1 MQIQNFFQNVFTNLN
16 LLKSHDFGIQQ
27 ASDKQDNDQQQFDV
41 ATASQQSKP
50 AENLRAIKLVT
61 PSFFPSLSS
70 KDFVA
75 LHQMMNEISNA
86 SKNSK
91 ASSSVDLVT
100 QDSQNKA
107 NNSESMSIDE
117 IDELLKGYS
126 NQYKNSELGSKE
138 RKEAV
143 EQMNSLLQK
152 KADTLYELSEA
163 EGDQTEY
170 ETIADQ
176 HVAVGGH
183 RYDLSGNET
192 TEDVAQ
198 LPEMTAEEIE
208 EQRKAVEQLLED
220 GVQLSAMKQGLTLGR
235 SDLGFGV
242 APVMP
247 LSYAGIGNGD
257 MGMMQ
262 PLFNS
267 PAEEKAFASEQL
279 DDFIDML
286 DVEKGL
292 QEKYG
297 DDVKVFYNALDEQ
310 WTMAQSGDAM
320 HNSSQIRTGEQALN
334 TLRFDLGKGGAIDS
348 LGRSEIE
355 SRLNQRG
362 YSLYG

>member
-1 MQIQNFFQNVFTNLN
+1 MQIQNFFQSVFTNFS
-16 LLKSHDFGIQQ
+16 LLKSHDVGIQKT
-27 ASDKQDNDQQQFDV
+27 SDKQGNGQQDFDL
-41 ATASQQSKP
+41 AAASQQSKP
-50 AENLRAIKLVT
+50 VENWRAIEPVT

-86 SKNSK
+86 SKNSE
-91 ASSSVDLVT
+91 ASPSVDLAA
-100 QDSQNKA
+100 QDSQDKA
-107 NNSESMSIDE
+107 YDSESMSIDE
-117 IDELLKGYS
+117 IDDLLKGYS
-126 NQYKNSELGSKE
+126 NQYKNSELGSEE

-152 KADTLYELSEA
+152 KADTLYELSKA

-176 HVAVGGH
+176 RVAVGGH

-198 LPEMTAEEIE
+198 LPEMTVEEIE
-208 EQRKAVEQLLED
+208 EQRKAVEQLLDD
-220 GVQLSAMKQGLTLGR
+220 GVQLAAMKQGLTLGR
-235 SDLGFGV
+235 SDLGLGV
-242 APVMP
+242 APIMP

-262 PLFNS
+262 PLFHS
-267 PAEEKAFASEQL
+267 VEEEKAFASEQL
-279 DDFIDML
+279 DNFIDTL

-297 DDVKVFYNALDEQ
+297 EDVKVFYNALDEQ
-310 WTMAQSGDAM
+310 WTMARPGDAM
-320 HNSSQIRTGEQALN
+320 YNSSQVQTGEQALN
-334 TLRFDLGKGGAIDS
+334 TLNLALGKGGAIDS